1 MVTGHLAELGVLR
14 CVPLVRGLHLA
25 LDKQKQQ
32 AGSSQVASFKIQVG
46 DEFFGMMMMMMMMKS
61 LLDQTIEIIIELMK
75 TDIGMVYD
83 RNGIIFCD
91 LELLVVA
98 PSGSI

>member
-1 MVTGHLAELGVLR
+1 MT
-14 CVPLVRGLHLA
+14 
-25 LDKQKQQ
+25 
-32 AGSSQVASFKIQVG
+32 
-46 DEFFGMMMMMMMMKS
+46 MMMMKS
-61 LLDQTIEIIIELMK
+61 SLDQTIEIIIELMK
-75 TDIGMVYD
+75 ADIGMVYD